1 MSNLKEVS
9 KNTIFQ
15 MIAKSATVSVSLFIT
30 ALITRQL
37 TVFDYGEFV
46 KIMSFVS
53 VFYLIADFGFNA
65 TFLKLTPSDK
75 IKDNFNKFFAL
86 RFITSSLLTLL
97 CILIA
102 LSLPHN
108 PSSGTGFSNSVKFG
122 IFLASF
128 TILFQGLYN
137 TLNAIFQKNL
147 RYDLSSV
154 ATIISSIAT
163 LILVISVIPFKNI
176 YLLVLSYTF
185 SNTVLFLVSYRLLN
199 KLSYQPKFVFD
210 KNYSKSLSL
219 SSISLGVALVINL
232 IYFRV
237 DTIILGF
244 IRSPE
249 EVGFYGLA
257 YRIFETVLVIP
268 IFFSN
273 SLFPVFLNHLND
285 KKSLI
290 RIFKKS
296 MLLLGFISVLLSLS
310 FFFMADLIINIIS
323 GPNFSYSAGILKILS
338 LGYPFFFL
346 SAIVM
351 WLLITINKQKILS
364 ILYLAVGLANVAA
377 NLYFIPQYGAYAS
390 AYITVISEILILIG
404 GSFILIHKLKND

>member
-15 MIAKSATVSVSLFIT
+15 MIAKGATVSVSLVIT

-65 TFLKLTPSDK
+65 TFLKLTPPDK
-75 IKDNFNKFFAL
+75 IKENFNKFFAL
-86 RFITSSLLTLL
+86 RFITSSLLTLI
-97 CILIA
+97 CIIIA
-102 LSLPHN
+102 LSLPYN
-108 PSSGTGFSNSVKFG
+108 PLDNTGFSGSVKFG

-147 RYDLSSV
+147 RYDLSSI
-154 ATIISSIAT
+154 ATVVSSIAT

-185 SNTVLFLVSYRLLN
+185 SNAVLFLVSYRLLN
-199 KLSYQPKFVFD
+199 KLAYKPKLVFD
-210 KNYSKSLSL
+210 KNYNKSLSL

-232 IYFRV
+232 VYFRI

-244 IRSPE
+244 LRSPE
-249 EVGFYGLA
+249 EVGYYGLA
-257 YRIFETVLVIP
+257 YRIFETVLVVP

-273 SLFPVFLNHLND
+273 SLFPIFLNHLND
-285 KKSLI
+285 NVALI

-296 MLLLGFISVLLSLS
+296 ILLLGTISVSLSL
-310 FFFMADLIINIIS
+310 FFFLTANLIINLVS
-323 GPNFSYSAGILKILS
+323 GPNFSYSVDLLKILS

-351 WLLITINKQKILS
+351 WLLITFNKQKILS
-364 ILYLAVGLANVAA
+364 ILYLTVGTANCVA

-404 GSFILIHKLKND
+404 GSAILVHKLKND

>member
-15 MIAKSATVSVSLFIT
+15 MIAKGATVSVSLFIT

-53 VFYLIADFGFNA
+53 IFYLIADFGFNA
-65 TFLKLTPSDK
+65 TFLKLTPPDK
-75 IKDNFNKFFAL
+75 IKDDFNKFFAL
-86 RFITSSLLTLL
+86 RFIISSLLTLI

-102 LSLPHN
+102 LSLPYN
-108 PSSGTGFSNSVKFG
+108 ASGSTGFSNSVKFG

-137 TLNAIFQKNL
+137 ALNAIFQKNL

-154 ATIISSIAT
+154 ATIISSVAT
-163 LILVISVIPFKNI
+163 LILVILVIPFKNI

-185 SNTVLFLVSYRLLN
+185 ANIVLFLVSYKLLN
-199 KLSYQPKFVFD
+199 KLTYKPKFVFD
-210 KNYSKSLSL
+210 KTYSKSLSL

-232 IYFRV
+232 IYFRI

-257 YRIFETVLVIP
+257 YRIFETVLVVP

-273 SLFPVFLNHLND
+273 ALFPVFLNHLND
-285 KKSLI
+285 KKVLI

-296 MLLLGFISVLLSLS
+296 VLLLSVVSIALSLV
-310 FFFMADLIINIIS
+310 FFLTAGLIINLIS
-323 GPNFSYSAGILKILS
+323 GPSFSSSANILRILS

-351 WLLITINKQKILS
+351 WLLITFNKQKILS
-364 ILYLAVGLANVAA
+364 ILYLVVGTANCVA

-390 AYITVISEILILIG
+390 AYITVISEVLILVG
-404 GSFILIHKLKND
+404 GSIILIHKLKND

>member
-37 TVFDYGEFV
+37 TVSDYGEFV

-53 VFYLIADFGFNA
+53 IFYLIADFGFNA
-65 TFLKLTPSDK
+65 TFLKLTPPDK
-75 IKDNFNKFFAL
+75 IKNDFNKFFAL
-86 RFITSSLLTLL
+86 RFITSSLLTLF

-108 PSSGTGFSNSVKFG
+108 ASSGTGFSNSVKFG

-137 TLNAIFQKNL
+137 ALNAIFQKNL

-154 ATIISSIAT
+154 ATIISSVAT
-163 LILVISVIPFKNI
+163 LILIIIVIPFKNI

-185 SNTVLFLVSYRLLN
+185 ANTVLFLVSYKLLG
-199 KLSYQPKFVFD
+199 KLTYKPKFVFD
-210 KNYSKSLSL
+210 KTYSKSLSL

-232 IYFRV
+232 IYFRI

-257 YRIFETVLVIP
+257 YRIFETVLVVP

-273 SLFPVFLNHLND
+273 ALFPVFLNHLND
-285 KKSLI
+285 RKVLI

-296 MLLLGFISVLLSLS
+296 VLLLGVISMALSVI
-310 FFFMADLIINIIS
+310 FFLTADLIINLIS
-323 GPNFSYSAGILKILS
+323 GPSFSYSANILRILS

-351 WLLITINKQKILS
+351 WLLITFNKQKILS
-364 ILYLAVGLANVAA
+364 ILYLIVGTANCVA

-390 AYITVISEILILIG
+390 AYITVISEILILVG
-404 GSFILIHKLKND
+404 GSIILIHKLKND